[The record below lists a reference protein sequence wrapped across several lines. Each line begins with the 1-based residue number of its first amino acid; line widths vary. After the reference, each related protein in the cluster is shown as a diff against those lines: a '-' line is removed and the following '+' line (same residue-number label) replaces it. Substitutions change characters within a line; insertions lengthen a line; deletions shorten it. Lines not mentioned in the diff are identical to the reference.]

1 MPSIFSR
8 IVSGELPAYI
18 LVQDEMHMAILDI
31 NPLVQGHVLV
41 FPKKE
46 VDYLFDLSD
55 EEYYALMSFTKRVA
69 ARLKELV
76 PCKRIGVSVIGLE
89 VPHVHVHL
97 IPMKTIGD
105 MNFSRE
111 KCALDETLAKGLMS
125 NFSLSV

>member
-1 MPSIFSR
+1 MASIFSR
-8 IVSGELPAYI
+8 IVRGELPAYI
-18 LVQDEMHMAILDI
+18 LAQDELHMAILDI

-55 EEYYALMSFTKRVA
+55 EEYHALMSFSKKVA
-69 ARLKELV
+69 TRLKEQV
-76 PCKRIGVSVIGLE
+76 PCTRIGVSVIGLE

-97 IPMKTIGD
+97 IPMNTIDD

-111 KCALDETLAKGLMS
+111 KCILDLTLAKGLMTS
-125 NFSLSV
+125 FSLSA

>member
-1 MPSIFSR
+1 MASIFSR

-18 LVQDEMHMAILDI
+18 LAQDELHMAILDI

-55 EEYYALMSFTKRVA
+55 EEYHALMRFSKQIAV
-69 ARLKELV
+69 RLKEKV
-76 PCKRIGVSVIGLE
+76 PCTRIGVSVIGLE

-97 IPMKTIGD
+97 IPMNTIND

-111 KCALDETLAKGLMS
+111 KSTLDLTLARGLMNS
-125 NFSLSV
+125 F

>member
-55 EEYYALMSFTKRVA
+55 EEYHALMSFTKHVA
-69 ARLKELV
+69 ARLK
-76 PCKRIGVSVIGLE
+76 
-89 VPHVHVHL
+89 
-97 IPMKTIGD
+97 
-105 MNFSRE
+105 
-111 KCALDETLAKGLMS
+111 
-125 NFSLSV
+125 

>member
-55 EEYYALMSFTKRVA
+55 EEYHALMSFTMQVA

-97 IPMKTIGD
+97 IPMNTISD

-111 KCALDETLAKGLMS
+111 KCALDETLAKGLMAT
-125 NFSLSV
+125 FSLSV

>member
-1 MPSIFSR
+1 MASIFSR

-18 LVQDEMHMAILDI
+18 LAQDELHMAILDI

-55 EEYYALMSFTKRVA
+55 EEYHALMRFSKQIAV
-69 ARLKELV
+69 RLKEKV
-76 PCKRIGVSVIGLE
+76 PCTRIGVSVIGLE

-97 IPMKTIGD
+97 IPMNTIND
-105 MNFSRE
+105 MNFSKPRE
-111 KCALDETLAKGLMS
+111 ILTKDNAIEFVS
-125 NFSLSV
+125 FF

>member
-1 MPSIFSR
+1 MASIFSR
-8 IVSGELPAYI
+8 IVCGELPAYI
-18 LVQDEMHMAILDI
+18 LVQDEMYMAILDI

-55 EEYYALMSFTKRVA
+55 EEYHALMSFTKHVA

-76 PCKRIGVSVIGLE
+76 ACKRIGISVIGLE

-97 IPMKTIGD
+97 IPMNTIGD

-111 KCALDETLAKGLMS
+111 KSALDETFAKGLMAT
-125 NFSLSV
+125 F

>member
-55 EEYYALMSFTKRVA
+55 EEYHALMSFTKHVA

-97 IPMKTIGD
+97 IPMNNIGD